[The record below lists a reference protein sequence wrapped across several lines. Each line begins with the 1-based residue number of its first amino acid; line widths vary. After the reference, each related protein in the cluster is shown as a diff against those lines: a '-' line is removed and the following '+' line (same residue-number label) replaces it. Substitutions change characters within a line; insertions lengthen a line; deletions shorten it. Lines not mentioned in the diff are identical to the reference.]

1 MRRSTIQLHI
11 AVTRFLPTHI
21 FLSKFAVLQL
31 YLSGTTMHSR
41 YLYIAI
47 LGLLAHCSALAQ
59 LDTIHWLPPMH
70 ARSELGP
77 QYLYISTPETTP
89 FPVTL
94 QSPEGNVYATLMV
107 SNAQPQEYYIGSSG
121 DTPVLVLSND
131 LHHAVSGKGY
141 IVTGPKSFY
150 VNFRYHSDDRFQA
163 ADITCKGHAALGTEF
178 RIGHV
183 IQSNYSDSG
192 RSNFVGVLATEDS
205 TLVTLSDFDNSSQF
219 EVAGVLKT
227 VNGPQQVM
235 LMNGQSVVFSHY
247 LAAGNSN
254 GLVGALL
261 SATKPVA
268 VNVGSWTGSPVDN
281 SNDVGLDQITPF
293 DKVGEEYIL
302 CKGNGSSDLE
312 TPLVVAH
319 VDGTKVFLN
328 GESTPTAIL
337 NAGKYL
343 RIPTNRYSPAG
354 NLYIN
359 CSQPA
364 FVYQI
369 VGGIPSGDDAKRTA
383 GLIFV
388 PPISCSIPNAVDNIY
403 KPNQIGD
410 ITYDGGL
417 MIVAMRD
424 SLVET
429 RLNGNLIN
437 LGAPDAVPGNPDFV
451 TYRRLDLY
459 DSNNPIKT
467 ASVIAHGAV
476 QVAMFGRN
484 GAAGYG
490 SFYSGFSKTDK
501 ATVALSLVGDGVCPD
516 TLVAS
521 GHFDGIQ
528 WYFADSLLT
537 YGPDS
542 MFTAY
547 SPGKYTAR
555 AYLGVCRKADYEED
569 TLSAFF
575 NSPVFPYSLREPSC
589 YGFSNGQVHFDT
601 PSGGLAPYEYSV
613 DQGHSF
619 SKNPD
624 FTTLKSGTY
633 QLVARDSTGC
643 YNRPL
648 EVSIGQPDSLSVRI
662 DIVKIEEP
670 VKVGDQ
676 VTLQGVP
683 NREIDNAAWAPLSA
697 GVANFLNFIAK
708 PTETTD
714 YILTVRDSSGC
725 EATDKVRIVIQPNVF
740 APNAFYPE
748 SNRLNE
754 SFTLF
759 SKDNLPINYLR
770 IYDRWGNLVF
780 ENKGMLTN
788 DRSAGW
794 NGTYHGDL
802 LDPAVFVFIAEI
814 EYEPGRKIILKG
826 DVTLIR

>member
-1 MRRSTIQLHI
+1 MRAKPLCPI
-11 AVTRFLPTHI
+11 
-21 FLSKFAVLQL
+21 
-31 YLSGTTMHSR
+31 
-41 YLYIAI
+41 
-47 LGLLAHCSALAQ
+47 LLALFIQASASAQ

-77 QYLYISTPETTP
+77 QYLYISTPETAP
-89 FPVTL
+89 FPVSL
-94 QSPEGNVYATLMV
+94 KSPDGQTYATLMV

-121 DTPVLVLSND
+121 DSPVLLLSSD
-131 LHHAVSGKGY
+131 LHHAVSGKGM
-141 IVTGPKSFY
+141 IITGPQPFY
-150 VNFRYHSDDRFQA
+150 VNFRYHSDSRYQA
-163 ADITCKGHAALGTEF
+163 ADITCKGRAALGTVF

-183 IQSNYSDSG
+183 IQSGYTDLG
-192 RSNFVGVLATEDS
+192 RSNFVGVMATEDS

-227 VNGPQQVM
+227 VSGPQQVL
-235 LMNGQSVVFSHY
+235 LMQGQSVVFSHY
-247 LAAGNSN
+247 LAGGNSN
-254 GLVGALL
+254 GLIGALL

-293 DKVGEEYIL
+293 DRVGEEYIL

-319 VDGTKVFLN
+319 VNGTKVFLN
-328 GESTPTAIL
+328 GESTPTITL
-337 NAGKYL
+337 NAGDYL
-343 RIPTNRYSPAG
+343 RIPTSRYSPAG

-388 PPISCSIPNAVDNIY
+388 PPISCAIPNAVDNIY

-424 SLVET
+424 SLVQL
-429 RLNGNLIN
+429 RLNGNLVN
-437 LGAPDAVPGNPDFV
+437 LGAPDAVPGNADFV

-459 DSNNPIKT
+459 DAGTPINT

-490 SFYSGFSKTDK
+490 SFYSGFSKTNK
-501 ATVALSLVGDGVCPD
+501 ASVKLGLTGDGVCPD
-516 TLVAS
+516 TLIAQ

-555 AYLGVCRKADYEED
+555 AYLGVCRKADYAED

-575 NSPVFPYSLREPSC
+575 NSPVFPYSVREPAC
-589 YGFSNGQVHFDT
+589 YGFANGQVHFGT
-601 PSGGLAPYEYSV
+601 PDGGLAPYQYSV
-613 DQGHSF
+613 DQGYSF

-624 FTTLKSGTY
+624 FTTLKAGTY
-633 QLVARDSTGC
+633 KLVARDSTGC

-648 EVSIGQPDSLSVRI
+648 EVSIGQPDSLSVKI

-676 VTLQGVP
+676 VLLEGIP
-683 NREIDNAAWAPLSA
+683 NREIATAVWAPISSGMA
-697 GVANFLNFIAK
+697 DFLNFTAK
-708 PTETTD
+708 PTESTD
-714 YILTVRDSSGC
+714 YMLTVRDSSGC
-725 EATDKVRIVIQPNVF
+725 EATDKVRIVIQPNVY
-740 APNAFYPE
+740 APNVFRPE
-748 SNRLNE
+748 SNLLNE

-759 SKDNLPINYLR
+759 SKDDLPINYLR

-780 ENKGMLTN
+780 ENRNILTN

-794 NGTYHGDL
+794 NGAFRGDP

-814 EYEPGRKIILKG
+814 EYEPGRKIILNG
-826 DVTLIR
+826 DITLLR